1 MNPTEALVEKA
12 RQMGYAD
19 DDINVVSLG
28 CGDVSPDLG
37 IDDVKA
43 NDLLYWQS
51 KYQKE
56 FNIDSMPI
64 NQVRDVEKRMKGLK
78 NYVRLQPLIDD
89 EEKIIKFDDSKS
101 QALKTMGRI
110 ACTHISENQQAF
122 EKMKLMIFNK

>member
-51 KYQKE
+51 KYQK
-56 FNIDSMPI
+56 
-64 NQVRDVEKRMKGLK
+64 
-78 NYVRLQPLIDD
+78 
-89 EEKIIKFDDSKS
+89 
-101 QALKTMGRI
+101 
-110 ACTHISENQQAF
+110 
-122 EKMKLMIFNK
+122 